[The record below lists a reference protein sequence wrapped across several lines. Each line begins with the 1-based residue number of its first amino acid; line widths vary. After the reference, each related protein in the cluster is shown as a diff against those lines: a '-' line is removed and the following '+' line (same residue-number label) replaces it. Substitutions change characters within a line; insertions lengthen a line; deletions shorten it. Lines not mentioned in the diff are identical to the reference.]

1 MSQHA
6 TEETVADLWAEC
18 PEEARQAAE
27 RVVGSPANWQLMR
40 RGSHGTAKWHVSGP
54 GTQQVV
60 VKAGTGQA
68 ADVVAREITALAYMQ
83 AAGITATGYGN
94 DAQGLTGLTSDYTA
108 WLVRPWL
115 TGLTTWSAFQ
125 AVRDGHHPDVTDY
138 KRALTA
144 AVDLCTAVGGLHQH
158 GWVHGDLQPHHS
170 VHMANTR
177 TVQLLGCTWAWAPE
191 LAPSPA
197 YTGGLVHLL
206 SPELA
211 AAAESPTRPVITS
224 KSADVYALAASL
236 WWSAT
241 GDWPLNYRAAA
252 IDPTAHTAAGLRRM
266 IAARRLKI
274 STTSTWPQ
282 LTELLREVLTAD
294 AVQRPTA
301 FQLAQ
306 SLRRLM

>member
-1 MSQHA
+1 MQHA
-6 TEETVADLWAEC
+6 PTEGAAVADLWAEC
-18 PEEARQAAE
+18 PDEARQAAE

-40 RGSHGTAKWHVSGP
+40 RGSHGTAKWRVSGP

-60 VKAGTGQA
+60 VKAGAGQA
-68 ADVVAREITALAYMQ
+68 ADVVAREITVLAYMQ
-83 AAGITATGYGN
+83 SAGITATGYG
-94 DAQGLTGLTSDYTA
+94 DAQGLTSDYTA

-125 AVRDGHHPDVTDY
+125 AVRDGHPDVADY

-170 VHMANTR
+170 VHMAGTR

-191 LAPSPA
+191 LAPSSA
-197 YTGGLVHLL
+197 YTGGLVHLVA
-206 SPELA
+206 PEVA

-224 KSADVYALAASL
+224 KSGDVYALAASL

-241 GDWPLNYRAAA
+241 GDWPVNYAAAA
-252 IDPTAHTAAGLRRM
+252 IDPTAHTAAVLRRM
-266 IAARRLKI
+266 IAARRLRI
-274 STTSTWPQ
+274 STTSVWPQ